1 MEGTMTDGEQRQYES
16 ALSKVSEMAAENAR
30 LKAENKKLREA
41 IISKAVKDWSGNE
54 IWTQ

>member
-1 MEGTMTDGEQRQYES
+1 MTDGEQRQYES
-16 ALSKVSEMAAENAR
+16 VLSKVSEMAAENAR